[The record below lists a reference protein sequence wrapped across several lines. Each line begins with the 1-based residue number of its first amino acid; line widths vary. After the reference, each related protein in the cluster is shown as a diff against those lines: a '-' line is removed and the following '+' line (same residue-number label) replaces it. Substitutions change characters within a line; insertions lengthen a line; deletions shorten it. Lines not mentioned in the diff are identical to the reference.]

1 MFYVKSNYLIQ
12 VNLETMSKQWYPQ
25 IVTAKLAKLSRKLL
39 VLYKHNSKSKIFR
52 QILIAKKGFYIF
64 LCVYN

>member
-1 MFYVKSNYLIQ
+1 
-12 VNLETMSKQWYPQ
+12 MSKQWYPQ
-25 IVTAKLAKLSRKLL
+25 IVTAELAKLSRELL